1 MKPKVSHNKLKKDF
15 AILMFLL
22 VPDAEHSLSQ
32 ATKKGGGCK
41 RLTKSGTMT
50 RRRLLAEFRS
60 VHLMHKS

>member
-1 MKPKVSHNKLKKDF
+1 MKLKVSHNKLKKDL

-41 RLTKSGTMT
+41 HLTNSGTMT
-50 RRRLLAEFRS
+50 RKHLLAEFHS
-60 VHLMHKS
+60 VHLMDRS